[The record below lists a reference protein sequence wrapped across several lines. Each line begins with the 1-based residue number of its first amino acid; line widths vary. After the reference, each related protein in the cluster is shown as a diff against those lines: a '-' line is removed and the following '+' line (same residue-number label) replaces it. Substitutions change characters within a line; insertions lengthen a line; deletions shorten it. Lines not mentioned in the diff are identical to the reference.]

1 VVYSIIFFINI
12 SYYIFIFILF
22 KSCFILAIA
31 GDIVFNSKDVESIVP
46 TTLFIIAI
54 CTAML
59 GFMLIIIARLKLGQ
73 IIQYLPMPV
82 IGGYLAFIGFFCGEA
97 GLAMMSG
104 VEVSNIVQWNKFAS
118 WEKIILLTPGV
129 VIGITIYV
137 LLRNIR
143 SPMVLP
149 TCLATTL
156 VLFYSILFISG
167 HSIEDARE
175 MGWIYELS
183 PSEPFY
189 MSWKLYDLSLV
200 DWSALPRQFVRWFAM
215 LLVVAFSSSLDVAA
229 IEMELGIPLDY
240 NKELETVGISNLSS
254 GLMGGFTGSYIFS
267 QTIFTMKRGIR
278 SRLCGYIIA
287 FIEILVILLPFSITS
302 YIPKMFFGCLLIL
315 ISIDLMYEW
324 LVEAKHKMM
333 SLEYSVC
340 LSTFIV
346 IQLTGIEV
354 GMALGIIFSMSAFIY
369 TYAALPRIS
378 STSLKASTVVRTFE
392 ERSILLSNRGK
403 IVTISLNGYIF
414 FGSAVKILEQVKSNV
429 VIMSTDDPVLE
440 KFQKKHKVQENTKT
454 TSWKAQPSPS
464 TPRNKLKFKT
474 SFLKSPS
481 ANRLNSCDEDIE
493 SKSNYDHFQPSVFFP
508 SPKKS
513 PDLMY
518 NNISNSSIDIKK
530 KSGYFTDE
538 DISFDNHKSLF
549 EEILNNKSN
558 RSSIPII
565 SNNVDISPTEYLVLD
580 FTSVLGV
587 DATAARSCFLML
599 SQLMR
604 SSDVKLVFAQISSKI
619 EALLR
624 CHDVIKSDD
633 IVIPLVD
640 DALEW
645 CEEQVLYKVYMRQNS
660 PYSSSKKL
668 DSPGLNRDPSYYA
681 KAWEH
686 RHNHALIL
694 YSGPPKV
701 ESNNISNSPPK
712 LESIYS
718 LQRIL
723 QDYLEIGTNCSSTI
737 SRLLEPSL
745 LVQFFTHYTAKS
757 GEILFDEKSPD
768 DSVSIYFIEEGV
780 VEIIAVN
787 DNNNSNSIELVQRI
801 MKISSGGIFGQ
812 ESFFLGSFSNPIK
825 GLCITTCKLWKFSRE
840 NFSKMEEDEP
850 KLCILF
856 QHLLLKSLSISSIS
870 RMKTQL

>member
-1 VVYSIIFFINI
+1 
-12 SYYIFIFILF
+12 
-22 KSCFILAIA
+22 
-31 GDIVFNSKDVESIVP
+31 
-46 TTLFIIAI
+46 
-54 CTAML
+54 ML
-59 GFMLIIIARLKLGQ
+59 GFMLIVIAKLKLGQ

-104 VEVSNIVQWNKFAS
+104 VEVSNIVEWNKFAS
-118 WEKIILLTPGV
+118 WEKIVLLTPGV
-129 VIGITIYV
+129 IIGITIYL
-137 LLRNIR
+137 LLRNIP
-143 SPMVLP
+143 SPIVLP
-149 TCLATTL
+149 ACLATTL

-167 HSIEDARE
+167 HSIENARE
-175 MGWIYELS
+175 MGWVYELS

-189 MSWKLYDLSLV
+189 MSWKLYDISLV

-254 GLMGGFTGSYIFS
+254 GLMGGYTGSYIFS
-267 QTIFTMKRGIR
+267 QTIFCMKRGIR
-278 SRLCGYIIA
+278 TRLCGYIIA
-287 FIEILVILLPFSITS
+287 SIEILVILLPFSLTS
-302 YIPKMFFGCLLIL
+302 YVPKFFFGCLLIL

-324 LVEAKHKMM
+324 LWEAKHKMM
-333 SLEYSVC
+333 NLEYSVC

-346 IQLTGIEV
+346 IQLTGIEI

-429 VIMSTDDPVLE
+429 VIMSTDYPNL
-440 KFQKKHKVQENTKT
+440 KKIQKNNKVQI
-454 TSWKAQPSPS
+454 QPCPS
-464 TPRNKLKFKT
+464 TPRSKLKYKT
-474 SFLKSPS
+474 SFLKSPVI
-481 ANRLNSCDEDIE
+481 NRLDKYDNGNL
-493 SKSNYDHFQPSVFFP
+493 KSSVFFP

-513 PDLMY
+513 PELKY
-518 NNISNSSIDIKK
+518 NNINSYINVNKN
-530 KSGYFTDE
+530 SGYFNDE
-538 DISFDNHKSLF
+538 NNNVDNHKSLF
-549 EEILNNKSN
+549 REILNNKSN
-558 RSSIPII
+558 RSTIPII
-565 SNNVDISPTEYLVLD
+565 SNSDDISPTEYLVLD

-604 SSDVKLVFAQISSKI
+604 SSGVKLVFAQIDSKI

-624 CHDVIKSDD
+624 CHDVIKIDD

-645 CEEQVLYKVYMRQNS
+645 CEEQVLYKVYTKEMIRQNS
-660 PYSSSKKL
+660 PYSFSKKI
-668 DSPGLNRDPSYYA
+668 DSPGLNRDPLYYA
-681 KAWEH
+681 KAWEN
-686 RHNHALIL
+686 RHNHALIHH
-694 YSGPPKV
+694 GPSKM

-712 LESIYS
+712 MESINS

-723 QDYLEIGTNCSSTI
+723 QDYLEIGTNCSSLLD
-737 SRLLEPSL
+737 SLLEANL

-768 DSVSIYFIEEGV
+768 DSVSLFFIEEGV
-780 VEIIAVN
+780 VEIIALN
-787 DNNNSNSIELVQRI
+787 ENNNSNSIELVQRI

-825 GLCITTCKLWKFSRE
+825 GLCITSCKLWKLSRE
-840 NFSKMEEDEP
+840 KFSKMEEDEP
-850 KLCILF
+850 KLCILL

-870 RMKTQL
+870 RMKTPLHPEC